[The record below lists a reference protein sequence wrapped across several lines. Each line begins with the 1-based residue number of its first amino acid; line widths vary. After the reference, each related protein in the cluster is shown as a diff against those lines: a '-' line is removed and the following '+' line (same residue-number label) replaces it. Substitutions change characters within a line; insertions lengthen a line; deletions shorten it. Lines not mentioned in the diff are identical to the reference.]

1 MGKSCHRPKD
11 KVWTSLLGITIS
23 GKVLSSFL
31 GDSRQKEK
39 NRISSRCNFTKSVT
53 LYLYLCSCQV
63 WQMESRILTTFRFLV
78 ASCNFLSWF
87 IVSPKCAEQYRAIS
101 SLWWCSVLY
110 ITSLVLHSIF
120 LYAFCCLHLYVSTF
134 IRLYKCWWIVSGCEN
149 YIGHFLSGFCVVFK
163 KKHLLFPTREK
174 NLFQCKHTEK
184 FWMEFFSKKF
194 ANLQYI
200 LWAPLVEYIKTILH
214 LV

>member
-1 MGKSCHRPKD
+1 MGKNCHRPKD

-120 LYAFCCLHLYVSTF
+120 LYAFCCPHLYAC
-134 IRLYKCWWIVSGCEN
+134 INADGL
-149 YIGHFLSGFCVVFK
+149 FLVVKTILVISCQGVVWFLI
-163 KKHLLFPTREK
+163 KHLLFPTREK
-174 NLFQCKHTEK
+174 NLFHCKHTEK
-184 FWMEFFSKKF
+184 FWMDFFSKKF

>member
-110 ITSLVLHSIF
+110 ITSLVRHSIF
-120 LYAFCCLHLYVSTF
+120 LYASCCLHLYACINADGLFLVVKTIF
-134 IRLYKCWWIVSGCEN
+134 
-149 YIGHFLSGFCVVFK
+149 GHFLSGFCVVFK
-163 KKHLLFPTREK
+163 KNTFYFQHERK

-184 FWMEFFSKKF
+184 FWMDFFSKKF
-194 ANLQYI
+194 ANYQYT

-214 LV
+214 TV

>member
-1 MGKSCHRPKD
+1 MGKNCHRPKD

-78 ASCNFLSWF
+78 ASCNFFFLIYCFAEMRWTISGDILPLMVFSAVYNIPCSSQHLS
-87 IVSPKCAEQYRAIS
+87 IR
-101 SLWWCSVLY
+101 L
-110 ITSLVLHSIF
+110 
-120 LYAFCCLHLYVSTF
+120 STF

-149 YIGHFLSGFCVVFK
+149 YIGHFLSGFCVVLQKTPFISNTRK
-163 KKHLLFPTREK
+163 KS
-174 NLFQCKHTEK
+174 
-184 FWMEFFSKKF
+184 FSM
-194 ANLQYI
+194 
-200 LWAPLVEYIKTILH
+200 
-214 LV
+214 

>member
-1 MGKSCHRPKD
+1 MGKNCHRPKD

-120 LYAFCCLHLYVSTF
+120 LYASCCLHLYACINADGLFLVVKT
-134 IRLYKCWWIVSGCEN
+134 I
-149 YIGHFLSGFCVVFK
+149 IGHFLSGCCVVFK
-163 KKHLLFPTREK
+163 KNTFYFQHEKEIFFNVNIQKSSEWIFFPK
-174 NLFQCKHTEK
+174 NLQTY
-184 FWMEFFSKKF
+184 
-194 ANLQYI
+194 NIPYGRR
-200 LWAPLVEYIKTILH
+200 
-214 LV
+214 

>member
-1 MGKSCHRPKD
+1 MGKNCHRPKD

-120 LYAFCCLHLYVSTF
+120 LYAFCCLHLLLSTF

-149 YIGHFLSGFCVVFK
+149 YIGHFLSGCCVVFK
-163 KKHLLFPTREK
+163 KNTFYFQHEKKIFFNVNIQKSSEWIFFPK
-174 NLFQCKHTEK
+174 NLQTYNIFYGRH
-184 FWMEFFSKKF
+184 
-194 ANLQYI
+194 
-200 LWAPLVEYIKTILH
+200 
-214 LV
+214 

>member
-1 MGKSCHRPKD
+1 MGKNCHRPKD

-163 KKHLLFPTREK
+163 KNTFYFQHEKKIFFNVNIQKSSEWIFFPK
-174 NLFQCKHTEK
+174 NLQTYNIPYGRH
-184 FWMEFFSKKF
+184 
-194 ANLQYI
+194 
-200 LWAPLVEYIKTILH
+200 
-214 LV
+214 

>member
-120 LYAFCCLHLYVSTF
+120 LYASCCLHLYACINADGLF
-134 IRLYKCWWIVSGCEN
+134 WLWKLYWS
-149 YIGHFLSGFCVVFK
+149 FLVRVLCGF
-163 KKHLLFPTREK
+163 
-174 NLFQCKHTEK
+174 
-184 FWMEFFSKKF
+184 
-194 ANLQYI
+194 
-200 LWAPLVEYIKTILH
+200 
-214 LV
+214 

>member
-120 LYAFCCLHLYVSTF
+120 LYAFCCLHLYIY

-149 YIGHFLSGFCVVFK
+149 YIGHFLSGFCVVLK

-174 NLFQCKHTEK
+174 NLFHCKHTEK
-184 FWMEFFSKKF
+184 FWMDFFSKKF
-194 ANLQYI
+194 ANLQYT

-214 LV
+214 TV